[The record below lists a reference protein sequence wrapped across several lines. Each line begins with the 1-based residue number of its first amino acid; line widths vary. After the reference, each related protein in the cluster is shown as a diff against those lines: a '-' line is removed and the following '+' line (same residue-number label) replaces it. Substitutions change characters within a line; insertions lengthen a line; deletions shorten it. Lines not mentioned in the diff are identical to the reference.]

1 MKNYGPYGRSIRL
14 WLGDLQALR
23 DRRVQNAGCPIGY
36 DGFPRDLGATPG
48 ALFASGLCRAR
59 IWGTL
64 TNHAPHPK
72 SFPTMRSLILCL
84 SFSLAIATQALAAP
98 VFKIAMPQDLKAGTV
113 DGRLMLLITPREGVE
128 PRSLVEADQLLASP
142 YLFGVNVTQAK
153 AGSTLTVD
161 ASAFGW
167 PAASLSAI
175 KAGDYTVQA
184 VLNRYETFHRA
195 DGVTV
200 SLAPDQGEGQNWT
213 IKPGNLYSTPVR
225 LHLDPSANGEIKIA
239 LDHEISPIPPKADT
253 DFIKH
258 IRIKSERLSAFWGR
272 PVYLRAHVLL
282 PYGFDTHPNAH
293 YPLMVFHGHFPD
305 DISGFRTTPPDK
317 DLKPDYSERFHLA
330 GYNRIQ
336 QEEAYRF
343 YQTWI
348 SKEFPRFIVI
358 EIDHANPYYDDS
370 YAVNSAN
377 LGPYGDAI
385 NYELIPE
392 VEKRFRGLGQ
402 GWARFTYGGST
413 GGWEALA
420 TQVFYP
426 KLYNGAFAACPDPV
440 DFRAYTLINLYADK
454 NAYQLDG
461 DTHAVERPATRNMYG
476 ETFST
481 QRDNNLWELA
491 QGDHGRS
498 GGQYDIWQ
506 AVFSPRGADGYPVP
520 IYDKL
525 TGLIDPKVADY
536 WKENYDL
543 SHIISRDW
551 ARLGPDLAGKIHIYV
566 GTADTYFLT
575 DAVYYAQ
582 ERLEALKT
590 PAYGGEVDYGDRA
603 EHCWNGDHSLPNAYS
618 RLHYNTFYLP
628 KILQRIADTAPPGA
642 DLTSWKY

>member
-1 MKNYGPYGRSIRL
+1 
-14 WLGDLQALR
+14 
-23 DRRVQNAGCPIGY
+23 
-36 DGFPRDLGATPG
+36 
-48 ALFASGLCRAR
+48 
-59 IWGTL
+59 
-64 TNHAPHPK
+64 
-72 SFPTMRSLILCL
+72 MRSLILCL
-84 SFSLAIATQALAAP
+84 SFSLAIVTQALAAP
-98 VFKIAMPQDLKAGTV
+98 VFKIALPQDLKAGTV

-153 AGSTLTVD
+153 AGSALTVD

-184 VLNRYETFHRA
+184 VFNRYETFHRA

-239 LDHEISPIPPKADT
+239 LDHEIPPITPKADT

-282 PYGFDTHPNAH
+282 PYGFDTHPKAH

-305 DISGFRTTPPDK
+305 DISEFRTTPPDK

-348 SKEFPRFIVI
+348 SKDFPRFIVI

-392 VEKRFRGLGQ
+392 VERRFRGLGQ

-440 DFRAYTLINLYADK
+440 DFRAYTLINLYADR

-506 AVFSPRGADGYPVP
+506 AVFSPRGADGYPTP
-520 IYDKL
+520 IFDKL
-525 TGLIDPKVADY
+525 TGAIDPNVADY

-628 KILQRIADTAPPGA
+628 KILKRIADTAPPGA
-642 DLTSWKY
+642 DLTSWRY